1 MNMKYCIDTDI
12 ISNDD
17 LVFFSYC
24 RCNNIAEMYGYN
36 VEYSGVG
43 ETDKIPNLGYCSQ
56 IATFNRLQDISYDPI
71 KKEDTYKFV
80 IISLIFLQ

>member
-1 MNMKYCIDTDI
+1 
-12 ISNDD
+12 
-17 LVFFSYC
+17 
-24 RCNNIAEMYGYN
+24 MYGYN

-71 KKEDTYKFV
+71 KKEETYKFV
-80 IISLIFLQ
+80 IIFLIFLQWLWRDKKISSEIQLPWFKHNSFEL